1 MHLLLGI
8 AIIALFFLVI
18 YIFFCLNERYIGLLY
33 RLDRLEHSHKT
44 ISEFVFKHISRTN
57 TKNEQIQ
64 ML

>member
-8 AIIALFFLVI
+8 ATIALFFLVI
-18 YIFFCLNERYIGLLY
+18 YIFFCLNERYIDLLY

-44 ISEFVFKHISRTN
+44 ISDLLFKHISRTD
-57 TKNEQIQ
+57 TTNEQIR